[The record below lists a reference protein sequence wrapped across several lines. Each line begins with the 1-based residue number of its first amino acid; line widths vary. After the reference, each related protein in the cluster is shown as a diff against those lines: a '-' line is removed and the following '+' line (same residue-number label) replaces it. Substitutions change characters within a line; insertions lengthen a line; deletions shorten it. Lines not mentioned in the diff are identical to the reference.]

1 MLHVIHCI
9 QSGCFGPC
17 CIKSTAF
24 NHAARN
30 PLHSIGMHFT
40 RLHGIHCIQSR
51 CMEST
56 AFNHAAWNPLHSI
69 RMHFNKLHGIHSV
82 ITLHGLRCIQSGSI
96 TPQCMESSAFN
107 HAAWN
112 PLHSI
117 GMQFTTL
124 NGVHCIQSCC
134 MESPAFNLDALG
146 HAAKKST
153 AFNRDALGLAAW
165 TPLHTIGIHCTTM
178 HGIFCI
184 Q

>member
-9 QSGCFGPC
+9 QSGCILPG
-17 CIKSTAF
+17 
-24 NHAARN
+24 
-30 PLHSIGMHFT
+30 
-40 RLHGIHCIQSR
+40 

-56 AFNHAAWNPLHSI
+56 AFNHAAWNPLYSI

-134 MESPAFNLDALG
+134 MESPAFNRDALG

-153 AFNRDALGLAAW
+153 AFNRDALGLASW
-165 TPLHTIGIHCTTM
+165 TPVHTVGIHCTKM
-178 HGIFCI
+178 HGILCI